1 MCPHMVFA
9 DRFGNPCPR
18 GSGIHHGFEGRER
31 LARDQAKRGF
41 WVQPASHQ
49 LKIMAINVGDKVHP
63 WSRSAGPQRLNGHSR
78 PQVRPTNSNVD
89 DVSERHTTRTL
100 NLAIS
105 DRIRKGKH
113 PIKLLGGVPN
123 RVFTI
128 DFDGMLNPTPQRHM
142 EHRSIFTGVDALPGE
157 HGVTRSAQLLGFRMF
172 EECRQ
177 DISVD
182 EMTGQVQ
189 ASTGELKLQAF
200 ALGQR
205 DAFLQSERL
214 SLRGELGFGCCHLA
228 SPLPQGSITLVWMS
242 SGMTAAGSCNRNP
255 PKNALRL
262 SPR

>member
-1 MCPHMVFA
+1 
-9 DRFGNPCPR
+9 
-18 GSGIHHGFEGRER
+18 
-31 LARDQAKRGF
+31 
-41 WVQPASHQ
+41 
-49 LKIMAINVGDKVHP
+49 
-63 WSRSAGPQRLNGHSR
+63 
-78 PQVRPTNSNVD
+78 
-89 DVSERHTTRTL
+89 
-100 NLAIS
+100 
-105 DRIRKGKH
+105 
-113 PIKLLGGVPN
+113 
-123 RVFTI
+123 
-128 DFDGMLNPTPQRHM
+128 
-142 EHRSIFTGVDALPGE
+142 
-157 HGVTRSAQLLGFRMF
+157 MF

-205 DAFLQSERL
+205 DALLQSERL